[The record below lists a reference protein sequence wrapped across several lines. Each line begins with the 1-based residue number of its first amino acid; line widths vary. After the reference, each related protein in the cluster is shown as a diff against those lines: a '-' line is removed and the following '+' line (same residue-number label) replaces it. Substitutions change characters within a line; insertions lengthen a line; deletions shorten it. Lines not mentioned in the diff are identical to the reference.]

1 MIASETWVKLGAGVV
16 VGGGI
21 AAIPLPGSTA
31 AALVVAPVAA
41 DKVGDMVNTFI
52 GHEVDKSIDKSEQD
66 ATEKSQMTSQKFY
79 QKGAEEL
86 GAIYTTYGEKNPKWE
101 NSEDSEW
108 ARDIESS
115 YINTGSNQNDFR
127 GRAPYKD

>member
-1 MIASETWVKLGAGVV
+1 M
-16 VGGGI
+16 
-21 AAIPLPGSTA
+21 
-31 AALVVAPVAA
+31 AA

-86 GAIYTTYGEKNPKWE
+86 GATYATYDEKNPKWE
-101 NSEDSEW
+101 NSEDS
-108 ARDIESS
+108 D
-115 YINTGSNQNDFR
+115 
-127 GRAPYKD
+127 